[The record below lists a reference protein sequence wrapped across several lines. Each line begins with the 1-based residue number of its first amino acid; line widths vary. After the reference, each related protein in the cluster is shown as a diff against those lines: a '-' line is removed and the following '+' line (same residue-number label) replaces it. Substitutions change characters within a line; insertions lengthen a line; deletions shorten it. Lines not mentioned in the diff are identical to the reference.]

1 MQLDATWNWCLWIPP
16 FDNISLKAGQAYMI
30 LAPKTSLAS
39 GQHCSINTASTKK
52 NLSKVWWPH
61 KATMI
66 FSTMETPTYTTEPLF
81 GFMKQFPPSGLKHPT
96 CEATKGIWCEAT
108 LRRAKVFD
116 VTPLVDHFPDGYQCL
131 DATCRQIPGGLGS
144 RESPGLRFRFS
155 ISSWR

>member
-1 MQLDATWNWCLWIPP
+1 
-16 FDNISLKAGQAYMI
+16 MI

-39 GQHCSINTASTKK
+39 GQHGSINTASILK
-52 NLSKVWWPH
+52 LSKVWWPH

-66 FSTMETPTYTTEPLF
+66 FSTMVTPTYTTEPLF

-131 DATCRQIPGGLGS
+131 DATCRKFRVGLVA
-144 RESPGLRFRFS
+144 ESLQGFVSDLL
-155 ISSWR
+155 